1 MVWCWRLRRLRPITM
16 TASRCCICSI
26 KPISS
31 RKHRATLKSRG
42 IKNGIQDK
50 AVKNNPLMPRQLQ
63 RNNLITK
70 IRYVVERIFGS
81 QARWFNAKIV
91 RYRGVAKAHA
101 WHSLLA
107 MAYNLKRLHEL
118 FANSRIITQTKGY
131 CALSTDNNRLGVIF
145 PGSFAKKGLKNTR

>member
-1 MVWCWRLRRLRPITM
+1 
-16 TASRCCICSI
+16 
-26 KPISS
+26 
-31 RKHRATLKSRG
+31 
-42 IKNGIQDK
+42 
-50 AVKNNPLMPRQLQ
+50 MPRQLQ

-107 MAYNLKRLHEL
+107 MAYNLNRLHEL
-118 FANSRIITQTKGY
+118 FPNSRIITQTKGY

-145 PGSFAKKGLKNTR
+145 LGSFAKKGLKNTR